1 MKGVGSLH
9 SSTTNQPLLRYLQL
23 QCYKTHASVELQPG
37 LAVVRNVHCLR
48 ARCIATQAHCC
59 QNHCGSKVLHNTCCL
74 IVSTKGFSVHMPI
87 CIPHCTQQPSNIH
100 TISSAQSTY
109 PTLPLLPIP
118 SLPCCTTAPNMS
130 GTRTNARRAHTPE
143 CCCIF
148 TARPEPAVATQTA
161 HVTACQAVTANQAP
175 AEH

>member
-48 ARCIATQAHCC
+48 AIATQAHCC

-74 IVSTKGFSVHMPI
+74 IVSNKRLQR
-87 CIPHCTQQPSNIH
+87 PHANLH
-100 TISSAQSTY
+100 
-109 PTLPLLPIP
+109 PTLHTTTFQYPHHFIGTIYLPYPALASNPIP
-118 SLPCCTTAPNMS
+118 PMLHNCSQHVWNPHKCTPRAY
-130 GTRTNARRAHTPE
+130 TRVLLH
-143 CCCIF
+143 F
-148 TARPEPAVATQTA
+148 HSQT
-161 HVTACQAVTANQAP
+161 
-175 AEH
+175 